1 VNAII
6 KIKVDNLSTTSAV
19 IAKSNALMG
28 RALVALLREARPD
41 WDCDDVS
48 SLEELRTRLDESAP
62 TLVLIDLPLAGV
74 EGLRDLRASFPS
86 AAFVVL
92 SDQDDRATI
101 LACLE
106 AGAQGYILKSTDPD
120 QFVRALETIV
130 TGGLFAPASL
140 SGSPIHPPA
149 NSSQMSMVRPD
160 LTLNPVLRHLTER
173 QRHVFEL
180 LAEGCATKTIARRL
194 DLAVGTVKVH
204 LAGIYRT
211 LGASS
216 RLEALA
222 KAHQGYAMV

>member
-1 VNAII
+1 MNQVIR
-6 KIKVDNLSTTSAV
+6 IKVDTATRTSV
-19 IAKSNALMG
+19 LIAEPHTLMR
-28 RALVALLREARPD
+28 RALAALVREARPD
-41 WDCDDVS
+41 WACDDV
-48 SLEELRTRLDESAP
+48 EDLDTMHAALNLAP
-62 TLVLIDLPLAGV
+62 STLVLLDLRSGGV
-74 EGLRDLRASFPS
+74 DGLRQARAAFPHTT
-86 AAFVVL
+86 FVVL

-120 QFVRALETIV
+120 QFIRALETIL

-140 SGSPIHPPA
+140 SGAPIHPPV
-149 NSSQMSMVRPD
+149 SQSRPEFK
-160 LTLNPVLRHLTER
+160 LNPLLRHLTER

-204 LAGIYRT
+204 LAAIYRT

-222 KAHQGYAMV
+222 KAHQAHAMI